1 MKKPI
6 IGISGSII
14 KDQGGIFP
22 GYQRAYVNN
31 DYVRAVNKNGAI
43 AIILPPS
50 SVENAGQLIASVDG
64 LILSGGQDV
73 NPFSYGEEIQQK
85 CGAIFPARDE
95 FEFALLREA
104 EKRRIPVLGICRGL
118 QIMNVYRGG
127 KLYQDISYRDMPTLR
142 HFQLQ
147 DPPIPTHQIQIV
159 KDSLLNKIIKKNE
172 IVVNSFHHQLVKS
185 VPTSLKT
192 SGMTSDGVVEA
203 FEDPKYEFFIGVQFH
218 PEMLIDSVE
227 SVNKIF
233 SEMIEAANK

>member
-43 AIILPPS
+43 AIILPPG

-185 VPTSLKT
+185 VPTSLKI

-203 FEDPKYEFFIGVQFH
+203 FEDPKYEFFMGVQFH

-227 SVNKIF
+227 SANKIF

>member
-185 VPTSLKT
+185 VPTSLKI

-203 FEDPKYEFFIGVQFH
+203 FEDPKYEFFMGVQFH

-227 SVNKIF
+227 SANKIF

>member
-43 AIILPPS
+43 AIILPPG

-185 VPTSLKT
+185 VPTSLKI

-203 FEDPKYEFFIGVQFH
+203 FEDPKYEFFMGVQFH

>member
-185 VPTSLKT
+185 VPTSLKI

-203 FEDPKYEFFIGVQFH
+203 FEDRKYEFFMGVQFH

-227 SVNKIF
+227 SANKIF